1 MSALQVKSYP
11 LFVKGDFD
19 GFIGLFIDNLVNL
32 LIITGLCQAIGMPA
46 DLIFGKILPGT
57 ATAVFAG
64 NIFYSWQAHR
74 LARKEHR
81 NDVTALPYGINTVS
95 LLAFFLLIIA
105 PVYHQTK
112 NADFAWKIGVISC
125 FISGFFEGIGAFFG
139 ERLRKMTPRAALLST
154 LAGIAISFIALDQTL
169 KIWDRPIIAFIPLA
183 LIMAEYFSQVKLP
196 FRIPAGFYAIAIGSA
211 IAWTTGSMD
220 AGRLAGSTNQIH
232 FYPPG
237 LAFIDIFSD
246 IALPDILP
254 YLSISIPMGLM
265 AFFGTLQ
272 NLESASAAG
281 DTYSAMPSLAMN
293 GIGSM
298 IGSLFGSPFP
308 ATVYI
313 GHPGWKGLG
322 ARSGYSIINGTVIT
336 VICCTGLM
344 SVIVSS
350 IPLEAGYPILLWI
363 GVIITAQAFQVTPKE
378 HAPAVALGLLPSIS
392 AWGFNVLRQFI
403 NSDGKYGNAK
413 INEIISNTLPHLK
426 GILTFSEGSLFSAMF
441 LSAVAVYLIEK
452 DFLKAFYWTI
462 PLIIF
467 SYFGFIHSH
476 EIGIGMA
483 GSIPLG
489 YVLFALILLLIFIYN
504 KFLVKKK
511 LS

>member
-1 MSALQVKSYP
+1 
-11 LFVKGDFD
+11 
-19 GFIGLFIDNLVNL
+19 
-32 LIITGLCQAIGMPA
+32 
-46 DLIFGKILPGT
+46 
-57 ATAVFAG
+57 
-64 NIFYSWQAHR
+64 
-74 LARKEHR
+74 
-81 NDVTALPYGINTVS
+81 
-95 LLAFFLLIIA
+95 
-105 PVYHQTK
+105 
-112 NADFAWKIGVISC
+112 
-125 FISGFFEGIGAFFG
+125 
-139 ERLRKMTPRAALLST
+139 MTPRAALLST

-183 LIMAEYFSQVKLP
+183 LILAEYFSHVKLP

-211 IAWTTGSMD
+211 IAWTTGAMD

-237 LAFIDIFSD
+237 LAFIDVFSD

-281 DTYSAMPSLAMN
+281 DTYPAMPSLAMN

-403 NSDGKYGNAK
+403 NSDGKYGNAQ
-413 INEIISNTLPHLK
+413 INEIISITLPHLK

-489 YVLFALILLLIFIYN
+489 YVLFALILLLIFFYN

>member
-1 MSALQVKSYP
+1 MSALQIKSYP

-105 PVYHQTK
+105 PVYLQTK

-183 LIMAEYFSQVKLP
+183 LILAEYFSHVKLP

-211 IAWTTGSMD
+211 IAWTTGAMD

-237 LAFIDIFSD
+237 LAFIDVFSD

-281 DTYSAMPSLAMN
+281 DTYPAMPSLAMN

-403 NSDGKYGNAK
+403 NSDGKYGNAQ
-413 INEIISNTLPHLK
+413 INEIISITLPHLK

-489 YVLFALILLLIFIYN
+489 YVLFALILLLIFFYN